1 MEKVKATVVTK
12 RVEKGTYYYQKKYFL
27 GLLFHDIYNKNGENT
42 KEMRVCHLAYQDIQ
56 IGEVVLCPMKIEKQ
70 GLTFDFKKP
79 LEKELK

>member
-12 RVEKGTYYYQKKYFL
+12 RIEKGTYYQKKYFL
-27 GLLFHDIYNKNGENT
+27 GLLFHDIYNINGENT
-42 KEMRVCHLAYQDIQ
+42 KEMKVCYMAYQDIH
-56 IGEVVLCPMKIEKQ
+56 IGDVVLCPMKQETQ